1 MPGMLAALLRG
12 SLVTGFTAAARRASR
27 RPRDAVADRW
37 LAGPDHPAKVAMSA
51 PRLARFVLITLT
63 LSAATGLTGCA
74 HLVLLHDPLTASE
87 HNDLGVAYE
96 SGGQPDLAAAEY
108 RKALRLDS
116 HQARAR
122 VNLGNI
128 EAAKGRWSRA
138 ESCYRRALRDSLTDY
153 DAMNNLAVA
162 LLRQGRRLDEA
173 RALAERAVAAGGE
186 RDSVYRA
193 TLAEVKSSRR

>member
-1 MPGMLAALLRG
+1 MNALR
-12 SLVTGFTAAARRASR
+12 LV
-27 RPRDAVADRW
+27 RP
-37 LAGPDHPAKVAMSA
+37 
-51 PRLARFVLITLT
+51 VLIALALVVVTAL
-63 LSAATGLTGCA
+63 AGCA
-74 HLVLLHDPLTASE
+74 HLVVLHDPLTASE

-96 SGGQPDLAAAEY
+96 SSGQLDLAAREY

-128 EAAKGRWSRA
+128 EAANRRWGSA
-138 ESCYRRALRDSLTDY
+138 EKCYRRALRDSSTDS

-193 TLAEVKSSRR
+193 TLAEVDSAKEVRR

>member
-1 MPGMLAALLRG
+1 MN
-12 SLVTGFTAAARRASR
+12 
-27 RPRDAVADRW
+27 
-37 LAGPDHPAKVAMSA
+37 A
-51 PRLARFVLITLT
+51 PRFVRPVLIALT
-63 LSAATGLTGCA
+63 LALVAALTGCA
-74 HLVLLHDPLTASE
+74 HLVMLHDPLTASE
-87 HNDLGVAYE
+87 HNDLGAAYE
-96 SGGQPDLAAAEY
+96 SSGQLDLAAKEY

-116 HQARAR
+116 RLALAR

-128 EAAKGRWSRA
+128 EAANGRWGRA
-138 ESCYRRALRDSLTDY
+138 EGCYRRALRDSSTDY

-193 TLAEVKSSRR
+193 TLAEVNSAMR

>member
-1 MPGMLAALLRG
+1 MN
-12 SLVTGFTAAARRASR
+12 
-27 RPRDAVADRW
+27 
-37 LAGPDHPAKVAMSA
+37 A
-51 PRLARFVLITLT
+51 PRLVGPVLIALT
-63 LSAATGLTGCA
+63 LSVVTALAGCA
-74 HLVLLHDPLTASE
+74 HLVVLHDPLTASE

-96 SGGQPDLAAAEY
+96 SSGQLDLAAREY
-108 RKALRLDS
+108 RRALRLDS
-116 HQARAR
+116 RQARAR

-128 EAAKGRWSRA
+128 EAANGRWGRA
-138 ESCYRRALRDSLTDY
+138 ESCNRRALRDSSTDY

-193 TLAEVKSSRR
+193 TLAEVKSGGR